1 MIPLF
6 YTYAKIKGMR
16 TFKAIDINQGIFV
29 KNLVYATLLENIPE
43 IQEKLQNLSNQNQHL
58 DLKIQLRSDII
69 SIYSA
74 WKPGNIDIISPSF
87 TL

>member
-58 DLKIQLRSDII
+58 DLKIQLRSD
-69 SIYSA
+69 
-74 WKPGNIDIISPSF
+74 KGNVVF
-87 TL
+87 ETK